1 MAKQMPKK
9 AEENTGEWLN
19 TYADMVTLLLTFF
32 VLLFCCSNLDETKMQ
47 LIFQAFKSR
56 GQYLNDVIKD
66 QDILAQEDAGGVTDA
81 KNPGGGDGT
90 MPQSYEELYAYLAEY
105 IEEAELSESVSIE
118 EGAAHTT
125 IRFDNSVFFDGDSY
139 ILKPEGRKVLN
150 GFIPAL
156 RATEKLYYS
165 VTISGHT
172 AQAVSAADH
181 FQLSALR
188 ACSVQLHLANN
199 NTFDESKYRIKG
211 SGPNE
216 PLPENDDPAKERR
229 VELTMI
235 KNELDPTDKDVLL
248 DMLNHDFAVPS
259 GAFDPDKHNGGE
271 PQNLPDGAPDKII
284 SFITDKLGGT
294 GTQVGTFGPTE
305 VDGSQFIATKEDADA
320 GAGGDT
326 ETKE

>member
-47 LIFQAFKSR
+47 FILQAFQSR
-56 GQYLNDVIKD
+56 GKFVNTVVDEQDTMAQGTGGTTDV
-66 QDILAQEDAGGVTDA
+66 TT
-81 KNPGGGDGT
+81 PGGGDGT
-90 MPQSYEELYAYLAEY
+90 MPQSYEELYSYLAEY
-105 IEEAELSESVSIE
+105 IEDSELSESVSIE
-118 EGAAHTT
+118 EGAAHLTL
-125 IRFDNSVFFDGDSY
+125 RFDNSVFFDGDSY
-139 ILKPEGRKVLN
+139 MLKREGREVLN

-156 RATEKLYYS
+156 KKMQKMFYS

-172 AQAVSAADH
+172 AQAVSASDH
-181 FQLSALR
+181 YQLSALR
-188 ACSVQLHLANN
+188 ACSVQLHLSNN

-216 PLPENDDPAKERR
+216 PLPDNTDPAKERR
-229 VELTMI
+229 VEITMI

-248 DMLNHDFAVPS
+248 DILNHDFAVPS
-259 GAFDPDKHNGGE
+259 GAFDPDKHTGGN
-271 PQNLPDGAPDKII
+271 PQNLPDGAPEKII
-284 SFITDKLGGT
+284 GVITEKLGGT

-305 VDGSQFIATKEDADA
+305 VDGSQFIVSSGDE
-320 GAGGDT
+320 GG

>member
-47 LIFQAFKSR
+47 FILQAFQSR
-56 GQYLNDVIKD
+56 GKFLNTVVDEQDTMAQDTGGTTDV
-66 QDILAQEDAGGVTDA
+66 TT
-81 KNPGGGDGT
+81 PGGGDGT
-90 MPQSYEELYAYLAEY
+90 MPQSYEELYMYLADY
-105 IEEAELSESVSIE
+105 IEESELSDSVSIE
-118 EGAAHTT
+118 EGAAHFT

-139 ILKPEGRKVLN
+139 MLRPEGREILN

-156 RATEKLYYS
+156 RAMHKFFYS

-172 AQAVSAADH
+172 AEAVSAADH

-188 ACSVQLHLANN
+188 ASSVQLHLDRNE
-199 NTFDESKYRIKG
+199 TFDFDQYRIKG

-216 PLPENDDPAKERR
+216 PLPDNTDPAKERR

-235 KNELDPTDKDVLL
+235 KNELDPTDMDVIL
-248 DMLNHDFAVPS
+248 DILNHDFDIPS
-259 GAFDPDKHNGGE
+259 GAFDPDKHNGGD
-271 PQNLPDGAPDKII
+271 PQNLPDGAPEKII
-284 SFITDKLGGT
+284 GVITDKLSGV

-305 VDGSQFIATKEDADA
+305 VDGSQFIVTKEDAKADE
-320 GAGGDT
+320 GGNA
-326 ETKE
+326 EAKE